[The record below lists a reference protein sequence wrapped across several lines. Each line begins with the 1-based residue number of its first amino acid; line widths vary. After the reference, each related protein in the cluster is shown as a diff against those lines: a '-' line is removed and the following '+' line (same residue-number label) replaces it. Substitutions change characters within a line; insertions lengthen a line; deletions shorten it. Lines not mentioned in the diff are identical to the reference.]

1 MQQDK
6 SKDLSPITSNYSN
19 NPASDNKVS
28 TVVNIEP
35 AEEISTPSSP
45 VETAIVATTYNEDA

>member
-6 SKDLSPITSNYSN
+6 SKDLSPITSDYSDD
-19 NPASDNKVS
+19 PASDNEVS

-35 AEEISTPSSP
+35 AEEISTLSSP
-45 VETAIVATTYNEDA
+45 IEIATAATIYNEDA